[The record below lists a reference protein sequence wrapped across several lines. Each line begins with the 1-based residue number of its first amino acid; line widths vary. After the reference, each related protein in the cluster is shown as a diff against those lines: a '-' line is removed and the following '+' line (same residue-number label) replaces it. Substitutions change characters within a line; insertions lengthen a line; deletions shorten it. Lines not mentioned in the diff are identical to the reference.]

1 MRQRRNKAKEERNM
15 DPSGPLWSIITIAG
29 PLILVAV
36 IAWAAL
42 RNRNAV
48 DTREETERATRA
60 LYEEEDRAHRGE
72 DDDVP

>member
-1 MRQRRNKAKEERNM
+1 M

-60 LYEEEDRAHRGE
+60 LYEEEDREHRGE